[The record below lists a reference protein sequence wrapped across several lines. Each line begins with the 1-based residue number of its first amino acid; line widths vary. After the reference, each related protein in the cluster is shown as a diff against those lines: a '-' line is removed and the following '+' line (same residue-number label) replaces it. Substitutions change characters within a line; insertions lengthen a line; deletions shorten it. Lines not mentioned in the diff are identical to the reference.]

1 MKKAGLVVLCC
12 FYFLDCFGQ
21 HYDTVS
27 VFNLPIQM
35 DEVVIK
41 SGWDI
46 NAFIKRVKTDSTF
59 YKAFRSMRLVPYTAI
74 NEIKVLGKGNKTIA
88 SLHSKTQQKIN
99 KGCRSMEVLEEK
111 TSGHFYTS
119 KGKYNYYT
127 AELYAYLFF
136 TKGIICGENDI
147 VRGELQDKGKGK
159 LEKSKYQ
166 LKQLI
171 FNPGT
176 KISGVPMM
184 GDKASVFDPEQA
196 KKYDF
201 KVSIEQYEGQDCYVF
216 KLSPKKGEES
226 NVVFNEL
233 KTWFRKSDYAIL
245 ARDYSLSYN
254 TMLYDF
260 DVVMKVRM
268 QLIRGQLLPVHIGYF
283 GNWHV
288 LTQKRENVIF
298 TASISY

>member
-1 MKKAGLVVLCC
+1 
-12 FYFLDCFGQ
+12 
-21 HYDTVS
+21 
-27 VFNLPIQM
+27 
-35 DEVVIK
+35 
-41 SGWDI
+41 
-46 NAFIKRVKTDSTF
+46 
-59 YKAFRSMRLVPYTAI
+59 
-74 NEIKVLGKGNKTIA
+74 
-88 SLHSKTQQKIN
+88 
-99 KGCRSMEVLEEK
+99 
-111 TSGHFYTS
+111 
-119 KGKYNYYT
+119 
-127 AELYAYLFF
+127 
-136 TKGIICGENDI
+136 
-147 VRGELQDKGKGK
+147 
-159 LEKSKYQ
+159 
-166 LKQLI
+166 
-171 FNPGT
+171 
-176 KISGVPMM
+176 M